1 MILLL
6 GGAILTAGDIVMK
19 KWAVTTDWRLLSLGM
34 LLWIGGLCCLATTIK
49 HQNIAVAST
58 VLVLSNVTILAVVV
72 AIFRQRAFVYA
83 DRRIVV
89 RRGRH
94 LPAGRVNSCFST
106 VLTS

>member
-58 VLVLSNVTILAVVV
+58 VLVLSNVTILAVVEWRFFGNELSFMQ
-72 AIFRQRAFVYA
+72 IGGLLF
-83 DRRIVV
+83 
-89 RRGRH
+89 G
-94 LPAGRVNSCFST
+94 AGTIC
-106 VLTS
+106 LLAE